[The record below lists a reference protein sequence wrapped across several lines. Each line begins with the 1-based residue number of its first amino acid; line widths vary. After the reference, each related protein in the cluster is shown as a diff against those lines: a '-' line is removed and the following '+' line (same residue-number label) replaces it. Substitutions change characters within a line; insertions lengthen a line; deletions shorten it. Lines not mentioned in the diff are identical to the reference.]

1 MGLFNTLNTGVTG
14 INVNGMQLSV
24 VGDNLANLNTHGYK
38 GSSAQFQDLIH
49 QSLGGNRGQL
59 GMGAFTGRV
68 SQGFGQ
74 GALEVSSRNSDL
86 AIDGNGFFVV
96 ADAEGTDYYTR
107 AGNFELDANG
117 NMVNLVG
124 MKLQGFGIDNTG
136 ALTTTVGDITVSSD
150 TIPGQATT
158 SVSLSANLD
167 ADAVIAPIVTAAP
180 PDFTTIANEATFTS
194 SSVVYDSLGGAHDAT
209 VAFYKTGVNTWTKRV
224 FVDAGDAGG
233 VAGVPQE
240 ISSSTLN
247 FLTTGALDV
256 ATSATTPTAV
266 TFAGSA
272 AQTIAF
278 DIGLAA
284 TDTGSLTQFAA
295 PSDIADVNPNG
306 NGSGSLV
313 DFDIATDGLVRGVY
327 SNGETRTLGQ
337 VALATFQGQ
346 SYLERVGHNVYQS
359 TTASGEPAL
368 GNADSGGRGVVH
380 SYSLEMSNVDI
391 EGQFVKMIKGQ
402 KGYQASARVVSG
414 ADEMLREL
422 MQIV

>member
-107 AGNFELDANG
+107 AGNFELDVNG

-136 ALTTTVGDITVSSD
+136 ELTTTVGDITVSSD

-158 SVSLSANLD
+158 SVSLTANLD
-167 ADAVIAPIVTAAP
+167 ADAVIAPTVTAVP

-209 VAFYKTGVNTWTKRV
+209 VAFYKTGVNTWTQRV

-247 FLTTGALDV
+247 FLTTGALDI

-272 AQTIAF
+272 PQTIAF

-327 SNGETRTLGQ
+327 SNGETRTLG
-337 VALATFQGQ
+337 
-346 SYLERVGHNVYQS
+346 
-359 TTASGEPAL
+359 
-368 GNADSGGRGVVH
+368 
-380 SYSLEMSNVDI
+380 
-391 EGQFVKMIKGQ
+391 
-402 KGYQASARVVSG
+402 
-414 ADEMLREL
+414 
-422 MQIV
+422 

>member
-1 MGLFNTLNTGVTG
+1 M
-14 INVNGMQLSV
+14 
-24 VGDNLANLNTHGYK
+24 
-38 GSSAQFQDLIH
+38 
-49 QSLGGNRGQL
+49 
-59 GMGAFTGRV
+59 
-68 SQGFGQ
+68 
-74 GALEVSSRNSDL
+74 
-86 AIDGNGFFVV
+86 
-96 ADAEGTDYYTR
+96 
-107 AGNFELDANG
+107 
-117 NMVNLVG
+117 
-124 MKLQGFGIDNTG
+124 
-136 ALTTTVGDITVSSD
+136 
-150 TIPGQATT
+150 
-158 SVSLSANLD
+158 
-167 ADAVIAPIVTAAP
+167 
-180 PDFTTIANEATFTS
+180 
-194 SSVVYDSLGGAHDAT
+194 YDSLGGAHDAT
-209 VAFYKTGVNTWTKRV
+209 VAFYKTGVNTWTQRV
-224 FVDAGDAGG
+224 FVDAGEAGG
-233 VAGVPQE
+233 TAGVPQE
-240 ISSSTLN
+240 VSSSTLN
-247 FLTTGALDV
+247 FLTTGALDTT
-256 ATSATTPTAV
+256 TSTTTSTAV

-284 TDTGSLTQFAA
+284 TDTGSMTQFAA

-346 SYLERVGHNVYQS
+346 SFLERVGHNVYQS

-402 KGYQASARVVSG
+402 KGYQASSRVISG

>member
-14 INVNGMQLSV
+14 INVHGLSLSV
-24 VGDNLANLNTHGYK
+24 VGDNLANLNTNGYK
-38 GSSAQFQDLIH
+38 GSAAQFQDLIH
-49 QSLGGNRGQL
+49 QNLGGNRGQL

-74 GALEVSSRNSDL
+74 GALEVSSRNSDM

-96 ADAEGTDYYTR
+96 GDDEGNQYYSR
-107 AGNFELDANG
+107 AGSFELDASG
-117 NMVNLVG
+117 NLVDMTG
-124 MKLQGFGIDNTG
+124 MKLQGFGIDGTG
-136 ALTTTVGDITVSSD
+136 TLTTTVGDILIPTD

-158 SVSLSANLD
+158 TVALSANLD
-167 ADAVIAPIVTAAP
+167 ADATVAPTITAAP

-194 SSVVYDSLGGAHDAT
+194 STVIYDSLGAAHDAT
-209 VAFYKTGVNTWTKRV
+209 VAFYKTGVNTWQQRV
-224 FVDAGDAGG
+224 FVDAGEAGG
-233 VAGVPQE
+233 TAGVPQE
-240 ISSSTLN
+240 VFSANLN
-247 FLTTGALDV
+247 FLTTGALDT
-256 ATSATTPTAV
+256 ATSAGTSTAV
-266 TFAGSA
+266 TFAGAA
-272 AQTIAF
+272 AQTVAF

-284 TDTGSLTQFAA
+284 TDTGAMTQFAA

-313 DFDIATDGLVRGVY
+313 DFAIATDGLVSGVY
-327 SNGETRTLGQ
+327 SNGESRTLGQ
-337 VALATFQGQ
+337 VTLATFQGQ
-346 SYLERVGHNVYQS
+346 SYLERIGHNLYQS

-368 GNADSGGRGVVH
+368 GAASSGGRGVVH

-391 EGQFVKMIKGQ
+391 EGQFVKMIKSQ

-414 ADEMLREL
+414 ADDMLQEL